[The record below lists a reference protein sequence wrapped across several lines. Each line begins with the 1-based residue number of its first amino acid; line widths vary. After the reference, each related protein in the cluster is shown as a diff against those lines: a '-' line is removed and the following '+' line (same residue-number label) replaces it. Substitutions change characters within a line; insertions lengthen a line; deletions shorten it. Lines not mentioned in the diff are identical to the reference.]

1 MRKAHLTILMKA
13 GSPDG
18 VYYGSCPF
26 SRRFLKHLLS
36 ICTSR
41 VPGIRVSKVN
51 EAVAETPFADP
62 SR

>member
-1 MRKAHLTILMKA
+1 MKA

-41 VPGIRVSKVN
+41 VPGIRVSKMN